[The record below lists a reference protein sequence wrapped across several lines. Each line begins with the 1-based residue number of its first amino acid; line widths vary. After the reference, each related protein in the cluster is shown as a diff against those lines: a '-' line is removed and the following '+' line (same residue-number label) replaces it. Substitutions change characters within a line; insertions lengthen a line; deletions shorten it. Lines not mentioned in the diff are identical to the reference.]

1 MSPIIKVCGIQ
12 NANEALGAIEAGANT
27 IGLLLGV
34 PEYVEDKITPEIAKQ
49 IVASVPEG
57 VRTVMVTH
65 LLDVNEIVEIA
76 EYTGVTAIQVHNNL
90 DTEGMKQLQQNLHN
104 IELIKAI
111 HVMDNTAIE
120 QAKMYEPY
128 SDMIL
133 LDTKTKDRIG
143 GTGQTHDWNIS
154 VKIANELKIPV
165 ILAGGLN
172 PQNIKEAIMK
182 VKPGGIDANSGL
194 EHCDGSKILI
204 RSNYLHAKRDYSFNC
219 PFILIT
225 PL

>member
-1 MSPIIKVCGIQ
+1 MTRLIKVCGIQ
-12 NANEALGAIEAGANT
+12 NANEALGAIEAGANS

-49 IVASVPEG
+49 ILASVLEG
-57 VRTVMVTH
+57 IRTVMVTH
-65 LLDVNEIVEIA
+65 LLKVNEIVDIA
-76 EYTGVTAIQVHNNL
+76 EYTGVSAIQVHNDL

-111 HVMDNTAIE
+111 HVLDHSAVD
-120 QAKMYEPY
+120 QAKMYEPC

-143 GTGQTHDWNIS
+143 GTGKTHDWNIS
-154 VKIANELKIPV
+154 KEIVNKLNIPV

-172 PQNIKEAIMK
+172 PQNIKEAIIK
-182 VKPGGIDANSGL
+182 VKPSGIDANSGL
-194 EHCDGSKILI
+194 EHEDGLKDFEKIRLFA
-204 RSNYLHAKRDYSFNC
+204 REAGLLS
-219 PFILIT
+219 
-225 PL
+225 

>member
-57 VRTVMVTH
+57 IRTVMVTH
-65 LLDVNEIVEIA
+65 LLEVNEIVDIA
-76 EYTGVTAIQVHNNL
+76 EYTGVSAIQVHNDL

-111 HVMDNTAIE
+111 HVLDHSAVD
-120 QAKMYEPY
+120 QAKVYAPY

-133 LDTKTKDRIG
+133 LDPKGKMKG
-143 GTGQTHDWNIS
+143 
-154 VKIANELKIPV
+154 
-165 ILAGGLN
+165 AG
-172 PQNIKEAIMK
+172 
-182 VKPGGIDANSGL
+182 
-194 EHCDGSKILI
+194 
-204 RSNYLHAKRDYSFNC
+204 
-219 PFILIT
+219 
-225 PL
+225 

>member
-1 MSPIIKVCGIQ
+1 MLLIIKVCGIQ

-34 PEYVEDKITPEIAKQ
+34 PEYVEDKITPEIAKL
-49 IVASVPEG
+49 IAASVPEG
-57 VRTVMVTH
+57 IRTVMVTH
-65 LLDVNEIVEIA
+65 LLDVNEIADVA
-76 EYTGVTAIQVHNNL
+76 EYTGVSAIQVHNDL
-90 DTEGMKQLQQNLHN
+90 STSEMEQLR
-104 IELIKAI
+104 IKVPELEIIKVI

-133 LDTKTKDRIG
+133 LDTKVKDRIG

-154 VKIANELKIPV
+154 QRIVKEIIIPV

-172 PQNIKEAIMK
+172 PQNINEAILT
-182 VKPGGIDANSGL
+182 VKPAGIDANSGL
-194 EHCDGSKILI
+194 EHCDGSKDFEKI
-204 RSNYLHAKRDYSFNC
+204 RLFAREAGLLS
-219 PFILIT
+219 
-225 PL
+225 

>member
-49 IVASVPEG
+49 IVISVPEG
-57 VRTVMVTH
+57 IRTVMVTH
-65 LLDVNEIVEIA
+65 LLDVNEIIKIA
-76 EYTGVTAIQVHNNL
+76 NYTRVTAIQVHNDL

-111 HVMDNTAIE
+111 HVLDYSAVD

-133 LDTKTKDRIG
+133 LDTKVKDRFG

-154 VKIANELKIPV
+154 KEIVNELNVPV

-172 PQNIKEAIMK
+172 PENVESAVNK
-182 VKPGGIDANSGL
+182 VNPYGIDANSGL
-194 EHCDGSKILI
+194 ENEEGLKDFEKIRLFA
-204 RSNYLHAKRDYSFNC
+204 RKAGLLS
-219 PFILIT
+219 
-225 PL
+225 

>member
-12 NANEALGAIEAGANT
+12 TLEEATGAVKAGANT
-27 IGLLLGV
+27 LGFLLGV

-65 LLDVNEIVEIA
+65 LLKVNEIVDIA
-76 EYTGVTAIQVHNNL
+76 EYTGVNAIQVHNDL

-111 HVMDNTAIE
+111 HVLDHSAVD
-120 QAKMYEPY
+120 QAKMYEPC

-133 LDTKTKDRIG
+133 LDTKVKDRIG
-143 GTGQTHDWNIS
+143 GTGKTHDWNIS
-154 VKIANELKIPV
+154 KEIVNKLNIPV

-182 VKPGGIDANSGL
+182 VKPSGIDANSGL
-194 EHCDGSKILI
+194 EHEDGLKDFEKIRLFA
-204 RSNYLHAKRDYSFNC
+204 REAGLLS
-219 PFILIT
+219 
-225 PL
+225 

>member
-1 MSPIIKVCGIQ
+1 MSPIIKVCGIR
-12 NANEALGAIEAGANT
+12 NANEALGAIEAGSNT

-76 EYTGVTAIQVHNNL
+76 EYTGVTAIQVHNDL
-90 DTEGMKQLQQNLHN
+90 STSDMEQLRLKVP
-104 IELIKAI
+104 ELEIIKAI
-111 HVMDNTAIE
+111 HVLDHSAVD

-133 LDTKTKDRIG
+133 LDTKVKNRIG

-154 VKIANELKIPV
+154 KEIVNELNIPV

-172 PQNIKEAIMK
+172 PENVESAINK
-182 VKPGGIDANSGL
+182 VNPYGIDANSGL
-194 EHCDGSKILI
+194 EHEDGSKDIKKI
-204 RSNYLHAKRDYSFNC
+204 RLFALAEGLLS
-219 PFILIT
+219 
-225 PL
+225 

>member
-1 MSPIIKVCGIQ
+1 MNRVIKVCGIQ

-34 PEYVEDKITPEIAKQ
+34 PEYVEDNITPEIAKQ
-49 IVASVPEG
+49 IVASVPES

-65 LLDVNEIVEIA
+65 LLDVNEIIKIA
-76 EYTGVTAIQVHNNL
+76 NYTGVSAIQVHNDL
-90 DTEGMKQLQQNLHN
+90 STSDMEQLR
-104 IELIKAI
+104 IKVPELEIIKAI

-128 SDMIL
+128 FDMIL

-154 VKIANELKIPV
+154 QRIVKEIIIPV

-172 PQNIKEAIMK
+172 PQNIKEAIIK
-182 VKPGGIDANSGL
+182 VKPSGIDANSGL
-194 EHCDGSKILI
+194 EHCDGSKDFEKIKLFA
-204 RSNYLHAKRDYSFNC
+204 REAGLLF
-219 PFILIT
+219 
-225 PL
+225 

>member
-1 MSPIIKVCGIQ
+1 MSPVIKVCGIQ
-12 NANEALGAIEAGANT
+12 TVAEALGVIEAGANT
-27 IGLLLGV
+27 IGMLLGV
-34 PEYVEDKITPEIAKQ
+34 PDYVGDRITHEIAKQ

-76 EYTGVTAIQVHNNL
+76 EYTVVSAIQVHNDL
-90 DTEGMKQLQQNLHN
+90 DIVGMKQLQQNLHN

-111 HVMDNTAIE
+111 HVMDNTAIK
-120 QAKMYEPY
+120 QAKMYGPY

-133 LDTKTKDRIG
+133 LDTKVKNRIG

-154 VKIANELKIPV
+154 KEIVNELNIPV

-172 PQNIKEAIMK
+172 PENVESAINK
-182 VKPGGIDANSGL
+182 VNPYGIDANSGL
-194 EHCDGSKILI
+194 EHEDGSKDFKKI
-204 RSNYLHAKRDYSFNC
+204 RLFAKVGNLLF
-219 PFILIT
+219 
-225 PL
+225 

>member
-12 NANEALGAIEAGANT
+12 NANEALGAIEAGANS

-65 LLDVNEIVEIA
+65 LLKVNEIVDIA
-76 EYTGVTAIQVHNNL
+76 EYTGVNAIQVHNDL

-111 HVMDNTAIE
+111 HVLDHSAVD
-120 QAKMYEPY
+120 QAKMYEPC

-133 LDTKTKDRIG
+133 LDTKVKDRIG

-154 VKIANELKIPV
+154 KEIVNKLNIPV

-172 PQNIKEAIMK
+172 PQNIKEAIIK
-182 VKPGGIDANSGL
+182 VKPSGIDANSGL
-194 EHCDGSKILI
+194 EHEDGLKDFEKIRLFA
-204 RSNYLHAKRDYSFNC
+204 REAGLLS
-219 PFILIT
+219 
-225 PL
+225 

>member
-1 MSPIIKVCGIQ
+1 MTRIIKVCGIQ

-34 PEYVEDKITPEIAKQ
+34 PEYIEDKITPEIAKQ

-76 EYTGVTAIQVHNNL
+76 EYTGVSAIQVHNDL
-90 DTEGMKQLQQNLHN
+90 DTVGMKQLQKNLHN

-111 HVMDNTAIE
+111 HVLDHSAVD

-133 LDTKTKDRIG
+133 LDTKVKDRIG

-154 VKIANELKIPV
+154 KEIVNELNIPV

-172 PQNIKEAIMK
+172 PENVESAINK
-182 VKPGGIDANSGL
+182 VNPYGIDANSGL
-194 EHCDGSKILI
+194 EHEDGSKDFKKI
-204 RSNYLHAKRDYSFNC
+204 RLFAKVGNLLF
-219 PFILIT
+219 
-225 PL
+225 